1 MNLYR
6 NQQWAVTDQGIHSVT
21 PEAPYVYRIEAVGLL
36 HEAGKYYAWPLQI
49 SEQQGWAD
57 MDLFEQAFREAVRLL
72 SGKYRGEVDLDRL
85 KATFEQARRIRT
97 GRD

>member
-21 PEAPYVYRIEAVGLL
+21 PGAPFVYEIEAVGLL

-49 SEQQGWAD
+49 SEQQSWAD
-57 MDLFEQAFREAVRLL
+57 IDLFEQAFRQAVRLL
-72 SGKYRGEVDLDRL
+72 SGKYQGEVDPDRL
-85 KATFEQARRIRT
+85 KATFEQARLIRH
-97 GRD
+97 GRH